1 MNVKVACIEAKAH
14 PDAVEGALL
23 LGTRGHELLY
33 RRVLLAE
40 RLDLRQVH
48 RDEQEDGCRTDGARK
63 IEVGDIPRPL
73 AHGAV
78 HAKAAARDATE
89 A

>member
-1 MNVKVACIEAKAH
+1 MNVKVACIDAGAH

-23 LGTRGHELLY
+23 LGACGHELLH
-33 RRVLLAE
+33 RVLPAE
-40 RLDLRQVH
+40 CLDLGQVH
-48 RDEQEDGCRTDGARK
+48 CDEQEGGRRTDGARK

-78 HAKAAARDATE
+78 HAKAAGRGATDA
-89 A
+89 